1 MCNTKKSLKK
11 STQTKFLKTL
21 TLCSKLHTVKS
32 NIFIHK
38 KKKIALPLENLIF
51 TDENLFSNYHA
62 LCTRLVSGGV
72 SQLCT
77 QGFQY
82 STCKTHAFCT
92 HSPAAFRGT
101 SLHSWFQKKC
111 LLPSVISIFV
121 LKLKM
126 DFFPKKKVFHITAK
140 LMIFLFQ
147 KK

>member
-11 STQTKFLKTL
+11 STQTKFLKIL
-21 TLCSKLHTVKS
+21 TMCSKLHTVKS
-32 NIFIHK
+32 NIFIK
-38 KKKIALPLENLIF
+38 KKKIALHLENLIF

-82 STCKTHAFCT
+82 STCKTHGFRT

-101 SLHSWFQKKC
+101 SLRLWFQKKC
-111 LLPSVISIFV
+111 LLSKGFSIF
-121 LKLKM
+121 
-126 DFFPKKKVFHITAK
+126 F
-140 LMIFLFQ
+140 
-147 KK
+147 

>member
-21 TLCSKLHTVKS
+21 TLCSKLHTE
-32 NIFIHK
+32 NPIFLFT
-38 KKKIALPLENLIF
+38 KKKIALPSENLIF

-62 LCTRLVSGGV
+62 LRARLVRGGV
-72 SQLCT
+72 SQLGT
-77 QGFQY
+77 QGFQH
-82 STCKTHAFCT
+82 STCKTHAFRT